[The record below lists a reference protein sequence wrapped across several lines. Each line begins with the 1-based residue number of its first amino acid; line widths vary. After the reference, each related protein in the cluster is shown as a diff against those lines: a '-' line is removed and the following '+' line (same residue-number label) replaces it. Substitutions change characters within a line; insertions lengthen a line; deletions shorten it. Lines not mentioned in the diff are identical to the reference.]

1 MAALGWP
8 TLEDSSWE
16 FHTVSADES
25 CNAVVGTGKLN
36 SEDEDSEREL
46 VMLNFDMG
54 VMGRLDV
61 WMAELG
67 DEERG
72 SEDILV
78 TNWVKDETSKV
89 TGELVKMSELSTVGG
104 GKEVDEYGKEDVAAI
119 KSLVRFFST
128 ELNSIISHW

>member
-36 SEDEDSEREL
+36 SENEDSEREL

-54 VMGRLDV
+54 V

-89 TGELVKMSELSTVGG
+89 TGELVKMSELSRVGG

-119 KSLVRFFST
+119 KSLVWFFST
-128 ELNSIISHW
+128 ELNSMISHW

>member
-16 FHTVSADES
+16 FHTVSADAS

-36 SEDEDSEREL
+36 SENEDSEREL

-54 VMGRLDV
+54 V

-89 TGELVKMSELSTVGG
+89 TGELVKMSELSRVGG

-119 KSLVRFFST
+119 KSLVWFFST
-128 ELNSIISHW
+128 ELNSMISHW

>member
-36 SEDEDSEREL
+36 SENEDSEREL

-54 VMGRLDV
+54 V

-89 TGELVKMSELSTVGG
+89 TGEPVKMSELSRVGG

-119 KSLVRFFST
+119 KSLVWFFST
-128 ELNSIISHW
+128 ELNSMISHW

>member
-54 VMGRLDV
+54 V

-89 TGELVKMSELSTVGG
+89 TGELVKMSELSRVGG

-119 KSLVRFFST
+119 KSLVWFFST
-128 ELNSIISHW
+128 ELNSMISHW

>member
-54 VMGRLDV
+54 V

-72 SEDILV
+72 SEAILV

-89 TGELVKMSELSTVGG
+89 TGELVKMSELSRVGG

-119 KSLVRFFST
+119 KSLVWFFST
-128 ELNSIISHW
+128 ELNSMISHW